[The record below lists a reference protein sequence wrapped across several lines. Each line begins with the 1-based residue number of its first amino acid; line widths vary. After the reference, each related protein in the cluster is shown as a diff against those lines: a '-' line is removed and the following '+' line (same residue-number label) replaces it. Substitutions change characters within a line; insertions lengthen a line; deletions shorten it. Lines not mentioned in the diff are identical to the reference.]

1 MRTSTRTPLLYLCFF
16 LSGIAGLIYQVV
28 WSRYLTLFLGGTGQ
42 AQVIILGTFMGGLA
56 LGAWLFGRR
65 ADATARPLRLYALL
79 EMGIGACGLV
89 YPALFEPIRGL
100 FIALAQGL
108 GLGTG
113 GVTFAGLVIC
123 ALTILVPTTLMG
135 GTLPVLARY
144 MIDSESRI
152 GHHIARL
159 YYLNSFGAVFGSL
172 IGGFLLIPKLGL
184 PFTMYAAAFLNI
196 EVALVAFLLAAMEPN
211 SGRSV
216 ALKETLEVVAGE
228 EPSEPEPVAGPLP
241 AAQIALIV
249 IAISGFVSFVYEVA
263 WIRLLT
269 LVLGT
274 SSFSFS
280 IMLAAFI
287 FGITLGS
294 FVLSRKK
301 TEEGYFRVL
310 GWCEIAIGL
319 SALLSMLFYHRL
331 PYVLNQWRSM
341 LASED
346 IAYPLYQ
353 FGAFVLCFAAMVLPT
368 IFIGATVP
376 AASRVVARDL
386 SMLGRRVG
394 SVFAVNTAGTLLGA
408 FCAGF
413 LLLPHLGIR
422 HMIELA
428 ATLNLAL
435 GLWVILADRSAPRT
449 AVLRRNLALAACV
462 VLPLVFVLAAPDW
475 DKGTFTG
482 GTYRLRK
489 RFLSW
494 KEFESVNAAREV
506 VFHADG
512 KDASIAVTR
521 EFSSIE
527 GRDVLSLRIN
537 GKPDASDGRDMI
549 TQSLVGHLPMLL
561 HPAPK
566 DVLVVGLGSGVTAGA
581 ASLYPNSN
589 ITVIELIPEV
599 IEASKLFRHVNSNVL
614 EQPNVRLV
622 IQDAKTFMQLG
633 EQKYDVIIMEPTNPW
648 IAGVAGLFS
657 GEFLADARARLRA
670 GGVVLQWV
678 HLYEME
684 DQAFWSVLRTFNEH
698 YPYSTLFNLGGTD
711 MAIIGSPSAFEPD
724 FARLERTIA
733 EPTIQADL
741 ARVGIHGVLPI
752 LSMQAVAKP
761 DTPGPY
767 VRMSWT
773 NSDMN
778 PLLEYVAVRSFFV
791 RAFVDSIRE
800 IDRRGFPPKQ
810 SGLWIAD
817 YSPTETPSE
826 ELFSDWMHQN
836 ESLAMAYPHFMIAWS
851 KLWLRYHPDSSAAQ
865 LARAN
870 AERKFVPGTNLEFIL
885 PGLENEPAAILA
897 RSRLAQAEYIR
908 RTGFGGIADAEGLVE
923 LHEAA
928 AESNPEA
935 TAECLLAA
943 GDVLA
948 DAGRFDPASAA
959 YDRAL
964 AAIRSGQSKRPGER
978 VVLLRQ
984 ARLLLNADEPARAET
999 LLRGIPSDGGG
1010 NRAVRNARHFMLC
1023 EVLRR
1028 EQSGAPPSE
1037 KSNPAEAWFE
1047 AP

>member
-1 MRTSTRTPLLYLCFF
+1 MRTSTRTFLLYLCFF
-16 LSGIAGLIYQVV
+16 FSGIAGLVYQVV

-65 ADATARPLRLYALL
+65 ADTAAQPLKLYALL
-79 EMGIGACGLV
+79 EIGIGACGLI
-89 YPALFEPIRGL
+89 YPALFDPIRGL
-100 FIALAQGL
+100 FIALAHTL

-113 GVTFAGLVIC
+113 AVTFAAFVIC
-123 ALTILVPTTLMG
+123 ALTILIPTTLMG

-144 MIDSESRI
+144 MIESESRI

-184 PFTMYAAAFLNI
+184 PYTMYAAAFLNI
-196 EVALVAFLLAAMEPN
+196 EVALAAFLLAAAESKSLAAEAPQ
-211 SGRSV
+211 SASV
-216 ALKETLEVVAGE
+216 ADDTPPLE
-228 EPSEPEPVAGPLP
+228 PDRVAGPLS
-241 AAQIALIV
+241 AARIALVV
-249 IAISGFVSFVYEVA
+249 IGISGFVSFVYEVA

-301 TEEGYFRVL
+301 TEEGYFRIL

-319 SALLSMLFYHRL
+319 SALLSLLFYHRL

-346 IAYPLYQ
+346 HAYPLYQ
-353 FGAFVLCFAAMVLPT
+353 FGAFLLCFVAMVLPT
-368 IFIGATVP
+368 VFIGATVP

-386 SMLGRRVG
+386 SMLGRRIG
-394 SVFAVNTAGTLLGA
+394 SVFAINTAGTLLGA

-413 LLLPHLGIR
+413 VLLPHLGIR

-428 ATLNLAL
+428 AGLNLLL
-435 GLWVILADRSAPRT
+435 GLWVVLADRSTKR
-449 AVLRRNLALAACV
+449 AVFFRRELAVGLCV
-462 VLPLVFVLAAPDW
+462 MLPLAFIFTAPDW
-475 DKGTFTG
+475 EKGAFTG
-482 GTYRLRK
+482 GAYRMRQ
-489 RFLSW
+489 RTFSW
-494 KEFESVNAAREV
+494 AEFNAANTEPEV
-506 VFHADG
+506 VFYADG
-512 KDASIAVTR
+512 KDASIAVTKSYSTL
-521 EFSSIE
+521 EE
-527 GRDVLSLRIN
+527 RDVLSLRIN

-581 ASLYPNSN
+581 ASLYPDAN

-599 IEASKLFRHVNSNVL
+599 IEASKFFRHVNSNVL
-614 EQPNVRLV
+614 EQPNVQLV

-633 EQKYDVIIMEPTNPW
+633 GQKYDVIIMEPTNPW

-657 GEFLADARARLRA
+657 EEFLRDARARLRD
-670 GGVVLQWV
+670 GGIVLQWV

-724 FARLERTIA
+724 FARMESTIRVPALA
-733 EPTIQADL
+733 EDL
-741 ARVGIHGVLPI
+741 ARVGIHGLLPI
-752 LSMQAVAKP
+752 LSMQAVAKN
-761 DTPGPY
+761 DSPGPY

-778 PLLEYVAVRSFFV
+778 PLLEYIAVRSFFLRATAASV
-791 RAFVDSIRE
+791 REMDRRAF
-800 IDRRGFPPKQ
+800 PPAQ

-817 YSPTETPSE
+817 YSPSEAPSE
-826 ELFSDWMHQN
+826 QLFSDWIQQN
-836 ESLAMAYPHFMIAWS
+836 SALSMAYPHIMVAWTN
-851 KLWLRYHPDSSAAQ
+851 LWVKYHPASAAAH
-865 LARAN
+865 LARASS
-870 AERKFVPGTNLEFIL
+870 ERKSM
-885 PGLENEPAAILA
+885 PASSPDFSAPLVQDQPEAILA
-897 RSRLAQAEYIR
+897 RARLAKSAYLR
-908 RTGFGGIADAEGLVE
+908 RTGFGGVAESEGLVSLLE
-923 LHEAA
+923 LA
-928 AESNPEA
+928 AEMNPGA
-935 TAECLLAA
+935 SAECLVGV
-943 GDVLA
+943 GDVLDDGGDFVGA
-948 DAGRFDPASAA
+948 TNAFE
-959 YDRAL
+959 RAL
-964 AAIRSGQSKRPGER
+964 AAIRSGISDSPAEGIVRLRLAR
-978 VVLLRQ
+978 VR
-984 ARLLLNADEPARAET
+984 LNAGDHAGAEGILRSIPA
-999 LLRGIPSDGGG
+999 DGDG
-1010 NRAVRNARHFMLC
+1010 NRAIRNVRHFMLC
-1023 EVLRR
+1023 EILR
-1028 EQSGAPPSE
+1028 EVQVGKAPTPE
-1037 KSNPAEAWFE
+1037 SNPPIEWFE